1 MPFSGKSKIICKSN
15 ELIEARYSLSL
26 GEQRLVLLLAS
37 EISPNDEDF
46 KDYEIRVMDFAK
58 MFGLESDKSLYEKI
72 ESSAN
77 TLLGKIIALKS
88 GDDVEKTVWL
98 SYVKYTK
105 GSGVVRIRFDK
116 SLKPY
121 FLQLKSHFTK
131 YQSNYVMDFKSQ
143 YSIRLYELLKMES
156 FKLKN
161 GNFEKYFEVSE
172 LRLILGINK
181 KDYALFAD
189 FRRFV
194 IQPATNEI
202 SDKTDLYI
210 NDVRYGKTGRKITN
224 ITFVVSI
231 RSKKE
236 TDLRQANLRIED
248 IKPEKE
254 SENHSVID
262 SLVSLGFSL
271 EIAKKYKNKHGIK
284 KIERNIS
291 YTLAKRQEG
300 LVNDIPAYLNK
311 AIENDYGGAW
321 DIENQKK
328 IEAKKEKDRLE
339 KEAENKTEQAKLASK
354 EKYATTLQIFYNLPD
369 NSQIETKQNFL
380 VSIKENNLMVGQWKK
395 AEREN
400 KSPLESIMIQK
411 TFIKFLIDNNICGS
425 E

>member
-1 MPFSGKSKIICKSN
+1 MPFSDKPKIIYKSN

-46 KDYEIRVMDFAK
+46 KDYEIRVIDFAK

-88 GDDVEKTVWL
+88 GNDVEKTVWL

-105 GSGVVRIRFDK
+105 GSGVVRLRFDK

-143 YSIRLYELLKMES
+143 YSIRLYELLKMDA
-156 FKLKN
+156 FKAKN
-161 GNFEKYFEVSE
+161 GQFEKFFEISE
-172 LRLILGINK
+172 LRLILGVNK

-194 IQPATNEI
+194 IAPAISEI
-202 SDKTDLYI
+202 SDKTDLII
-210 NDVRYGKTGRKITN
+210 NDVHYGKTGRKITN
-224 ITFVVSI
+224 IIFVVGV
-231 RSKKE
+231 RSKQE
-236 TDLRQANLRIED
+236 TDLRQANLQIENV
-248 IKPEKE
+248 KPEKE
-254 SENHSVID
+254 NHPVIET
-262 SLVSLGFSL
+262 LVSLGFSF
-271 EIAKKYKNKHGIK
+271 EIAKAYKTKHGVK

-291 YTLAKRQEG
+291 YTLAKKQEG
-300 LVNDIPAYLNK
+300 LVKDISAYLNI

-321 DIENQKK
+321 DVENQKK
-328 IEAKKEKDRLE
+328 LEAKKEKDRRE
-339 KEAENKTEQAKLASK
+339 KQIKDEAEKAKLASK
-354 EKYATTLQIFYNLPD
+354 EKYTMTLQRFYHLSID
-369 NSQIETKQNFL
+369 LQMDAKQKFL
-380 VSIKENNLMVGQWKK
+380 VSIKGDHLLVGQWNK

-400 KSPLESIMIQK
+400 KNPLIESIFIQK
-411 TFIKFLIDNNICGS
+411 NFIKFLIDNNICVV